1 MMSKKDAKD
10 AFDGDVREMQRI
22 LTQIRR
28 LATIAA
34 NAGRGYSETVT
45 VGEVAKAARVTPE
58 HVVAMVGKFGAWM
71 LAVDEREGLPM
82 SEWWVYQDGE

>member
-10 AFDGDVREMQRI
+10 AFDADVREMQRI

-58 HVVAMVGKFGAWM
+58 HVVEMVGKFGMWM
-71 LAVDEREGLPM
+71 LAVDEREGMPM